1 MDSLKSKRELKEKRK
16 NQQELNVKKKE
27 LKKAGLTDEDIKAGK
42 KPPKKTGEDE
52 YVSGDEVEGAE
63 VDEGVVDG
71 AKASKEKRR
80 S

>member
-1 MDSLKSKRELKEKRK
+1 M
-16 NQQELNVKKKE
+16 
-27 LKKAGLTDEDIKAGK
+27 KKAGLTDEDIKAGK